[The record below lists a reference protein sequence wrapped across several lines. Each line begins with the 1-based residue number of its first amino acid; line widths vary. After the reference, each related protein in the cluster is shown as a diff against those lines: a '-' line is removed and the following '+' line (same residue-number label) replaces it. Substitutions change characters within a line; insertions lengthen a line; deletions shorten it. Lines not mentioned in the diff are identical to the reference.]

1 MNPDGRVRRIL
12 WAMVLVFLVPFT
24 AVAVLAVSGTTGPPG
39 PGLPDP
45 GAITRWGAPVARALH
60 DAAAALT
67 IGFLVTASVILPHQ
81 TQDQAQAQDQNQGR
95 PVLGSAAARAVLFA
109 AGAASVWAVAGAAV
123 VTFAYSDVA
132 GSSPSNVNGADMV
145 QFLTGFDLGRSLGLS
160 AFLALIVA
168 TGCWMATRTLTVGL
182 LTLLSLVALTP
193 LTVTAHGASNH
204 EAAVNLLGLH
214 LIGVTV
220 WTGGLAALVILRR
233 TVGADFPVMARRYS
247 RIAGASYVL
256 VLVTGVAGAV
266 LRLASTAGLE
276 GTYGILLITKTVA
289 VLLLGAAGWYQRR
302 RILTVLASR
311 PMAGKTFAR
320 FAGFEVFIMAF
331 TFGLSVALGRTSPFA
346 ESAIQ
351 SAAESFLGAALP
363 PEPGPLHWLTQWQFD
378 VVWAPIAV
386 LLLGWYVNTRRKAVK
401 QGQHWPVFRTVTW
414 ALGCALLLW
423 ATSGAPAVYARLL
436 PSMFVTSQLLIG
448 LIVPALFS
456 LSRPFLLAGQTL
468 ASRTDGSRGI
478 REWLTCTA
486 ELSITRKLVHPV
498 TATFLYLGFH
508 GTLYFTPL
516 LGPLVSSNA
525 GRLISTGAALAIGYL
540 FCHTVL
546 SNPPSP
552 KAIKVKAAALLTVLI
567 FHLAAGV
574 SLATRDHLIGGDWYL
589 LVGELWNIPVTTD
602 QPTAG
607 LILWGAALPPLL
619 ALAIGRP
626 TPAEHHLA
634 GHDSAGLSPAGQ
646 ELRGQA
652 RTLPE
657 Q

>member
-1 MNPDGRVRRIL
+1 MNPDGRVRRIA
-12 WAMVLVFLVPFT
+12 WAMILVVLVPFT
-24 AVAVLAVSGTTGPPG
+24 AVAVLAVSGTAGPPG

-81 TQDQAQAQDQNQGR
+81 AQNQNQGR
-95 PVLGSAAARAVLFA
+95 PVLGLAAARAVLFA
-109 AGAASVWAVAGAAV
+109 AAAASVWAVAGAAV

-132 GSSPSNVNGADMV
+132 GSSPSDINGADMV

-233 TVGADFPVMARRYS
+233 AVGADFPVMARRYS

-276 GTYGILLITKTVA
+276 GTYGILLIAKTVA

-302 RILTVLASR
+302 RILTVLASG

-346 ESAIQ
+346 ESAVE

-363 PEPGPLHWLTQWQFD
+363 PAPGALDWFTQWQFD
-378 VVWAPIAV
+378 VIWAPITV
-386 LLLGWYVNTRRKAVK
+386 LLLGWYVSARRRAVK
-401 QGQHWPVFRTVTW
+401 KGHHWPVFRTVTW

-436 PSMFVTSQLLIG
+436 PSMFVISQVLIG
-448 LIVPALFS
+448 LIVPVLFA
-456 LSRPFLLAGQTL
+456 LSRPFLLARHTL
-468 ASRTDGSRGI
+468 APRTDGSRGI
-478 REWLTCTA
+478 REWLTCAA
-486 ELSITRKLVHPV
+486 ELTVTRKLAHPV
-498 TATFLYLGFH
+498 TATLLYLGFH

-525 GRLISTGAALAIGYL
+525 GRLASTGAALAIGYL
-540 FCHTVL
+540 LSHTL
-546 SNPPSP
+546 ITHPPSP
-552 KAIKVKAAALLTVLI
+552 NAAKVKAAALLTVLG
-567 FHLAAGV
+567 FHIAAGI

-589 LVGELWNIPVTTD
+589 LVSELWNIPVTTD

-619 ALAIGRP
+619 ALAIVRP
-626 TPAEHHLA
+626 SPIERP
-634 GHDSAGLSPAGQ
+634 SAGLGFTGQ

-652 RTLPE
+652 RGLAE